1 MAGLRT
7 EEMELNMGPQH
18 PSTHG
23 ILRVVLKV
31 DGEIVD
37 EVTPHIGYL
46 HRDFE
51 KHSENV
57 LYIGVVPYTDRMD
70 YVGAMNN
77 NFGYCLTVEKLME
90 LEVSERAEYIRVLV
104 AELNRI
110 ASHLLAFGTYGL
122 DIGAF
127 TPFLYA
133 FREREEILNLFEELC
148 GARLT
153 YNFIRIGG
161 VSRDLPSGFIK
172 KVKKFLDYFEPKID
186 EYNELL
192 SFNHI
197 FVKRTA
203 HIGVMSR
210 ELAVKYAITGPNLRG
225 SGVRWDLRKNEPYSI
240 YPKLDFEIPIGTGE
254 KGTTMGDCWNR
265 YMVRIK
271 EMHESVKICHQ
282 VVDSLPK
289 GDFMSKKVRGLIR
302 PPKGEV
308 YMRTETPRGELGFY
322 LVSDGTQK
330 PYRLKA
336 RSPCFVALSI
346 LNELGKGCMIADLVA
361 IIGSLDI
368 VMGEVDR

>member
-31 DGEIVD
+31 DGEIVV
-37 EVTPHIGYL
+37 EAIPHIGYL

-90 LEVSERAEYIRVLV
+90 LEVPERAEYIRVLA

-133 FREREEILNLFEELC
+133 FREREEILNLFEALC

-161 VSRDLPSGFIK
+161 VSRDLPKGFDK
-172 KVKKFLDYFEPKID
+172 KVKKFLDYFEPNID
-186 EYNELL
+186 VYNELL

-203 HIGVMSR
+203 HVGIMSK
-210 ELAVKYAITGPNLRG
+210 EVAIKYAITGPNLRG
-225 SGVRWDLRKNEPYSI
+225 SGVKWDLRKNEPYSI
-240 YPKLDFEIPIGTGE
+240 YPKLDFNIPIGAGE
-254 KGTTMGDCWNR
+254 KGTTVGDCWSR
-265 YMVRIK
+265 YIVRIK
-271 EMHESVKICHQ
+271 EMRESVKICRQ
-282 VVDSLPK
+282 VIDGMPK
-289 GDFMSKKVRGLIR
+289 GDFMSKRVKGLIR

-322 LVSDGTQK
+322 LISDGSQK

-336 RSPCFVALSI
+336 RSPCFVALSV
-346 LNELGKGCMIADLVA
+346 LNEISRGCMIADLVA
-361 IIGSLDI
+361 IIGSLDV

>member
-31 DGEIVD
+31 DGEIVV
-37 EVTPHIGYL
+37 EAIPHIGYL

-51 KHSENV
+51 KHSESV

-90 LEVSERAEYIRVLV
+90 LEVPERAEYIRVLA

-133 FREREEILNLFEELC
+133 FREREEILNLFEALC

-161 VSRDLPSGFIK
+161 VSRDLPRGFDK
-172 KVKKFLDYFEPKID
+172 KVKKFLDYFEPNID

-203 HIGVMSR
+203 HVGIMSK
-210 ELAVKYAITGPNLRG
+210 EVAIKYAITGPNLRG
-225 SGVRWDLRKNEPYSI
+225 SGIKWDLRKNEPYSI
-240 YPKLDFEIPIGTGE
+240 YPKLDFDIPIGTGE
-254 KGTTMGDCWNR
+254 NGTTVGDCWSR
-265 YMVRIK
+265 YIVRIK
-271 EMHESVKICHQ
+271 EMRESVKLCRQ
-282 VVDSLPK
+282 VIDGMPK
-289 GDFMSKKVRGLIR
+289 GDFVSKRVKGLIR

-322 LVSDGTQK
+322 LVSDGSQK

-336 RSPCFVALSI
+336 RSPCFVALSV
-346 LNELGKGCMIADLVA
+346 LNEISRGCMIADLVA
-361 IIGSLDI
+361 IIGSLDV

>member
-23 ILRVVLKV
+23 ILRIVLKV
-31 DGEIVD
+31 DGEIVV
-37 EVTPHIGYL
+37 EAIPHIGYL

-90 LEVSERAEYIRVLV
+90 LEVPERAEYIRVLA

-133 FREREEILNLFEELC
+133 FREREEILNLFEALC

-161 VSRDLPSGFIK
+161 VSRDLPKGFDK
-172 KVKKFLDYFEPKID
+172 KVKKFLDYFEPNID
-186 EYNELL
+186 VYNELL

-203 HIGVMSR
+203 HVGIMSK
-210 ELAVKYAITGPNLRG
+210 EVAIKYAITGPNLRG
-225 SGVRWDLRKNEPYSI
+225 SGVKWDLRKNEPYSI
-240 YPKLDFEIPIGTGE
+240 YPKLDFNIPIGTGE
-254 KGTTMGDCWNR
+254 KGTTVGDCWSR
-265 YMVRIK
+265 YIVRIK
-271 EMHESVKICHQ
+271 EMRESVKICRQ
-282 VVDSLPK
+282 VIDGMPK
-289 GDFMSKKVRGLIR
+289 GDFMSKRVKGLIR

-322 LVSDGTQK
+322 LISDGTQK

-336 RSPCFVALSI
+336 RSPCFVALSV
-346 LNELGKGCMIADLVA
+346 LNEISRGCMIADLVA
-361 IIGSLDI
+361 IIGSLDV